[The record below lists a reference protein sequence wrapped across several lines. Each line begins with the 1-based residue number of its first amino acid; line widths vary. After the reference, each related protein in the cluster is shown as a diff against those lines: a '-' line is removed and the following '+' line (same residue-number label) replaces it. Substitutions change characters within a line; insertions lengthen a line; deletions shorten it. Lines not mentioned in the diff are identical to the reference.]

1 MIDAVM
7 MGPFA
12 IIKEVFGLGVRAP
25 FHLCPCIS
33 LAFAPDASVCCSNR
47 LAFAQLGKKLLC
59 LACCL
64 VCVAIFVLMIPQ
76 VIGDL
81 VTDFLLGGQGGDE

>member
-1 MIDAVM
+1 
-7 MGPFA
+7 
-12 IIKEVFGLGVRAP
+12 
-25 FHLCPCIS
+25 
-33 LAFAPDASVCCSNR
+33 